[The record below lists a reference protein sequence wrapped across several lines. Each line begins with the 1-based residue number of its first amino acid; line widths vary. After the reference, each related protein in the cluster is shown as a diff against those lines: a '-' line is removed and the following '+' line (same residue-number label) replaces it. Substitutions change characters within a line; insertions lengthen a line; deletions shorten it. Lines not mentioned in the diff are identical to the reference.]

1 MTCLVLSVPI
11 RRGARQFTGKSR
23 HRPRPEKEQDTCGK
37 RSNQRPHSSGS
48 IHPHP
53 VQVGDRLPPGERRK
67 RPGLRPSILPG
78 GLHSPFFE
86 QRQKADCRI
95 LDLRVSENF
104 PMLMQVPAQKVD
116 DMVHWHR
123 VPVPTHSGIR
133 H

>member
-1 MTCLVLSVPI
+1 MRSTRFPL
-11 RRGARQFTGKSR
+11 RARLILD
-23 HRPRPEKEQDTCGK
+23 RPPC
-37 RSNQRPHSSGS
+37 S
-48 IHPHP
+48 
-53 VQVGDRLPPGERRK
+53 
-67 RPGLRPSILPG
+67 LPG

-104 PMLMQVPAQKVD
+104 PMLMQVHAQKVD

-123 VPVPTHSGIR
+123 VPVPTRSGIR